1 MSLKRDTVYNLLGNG
16 IPLLAAVGTIPYLLR
31 VLGNEQF
38 GLLTLLWALIGYF
51 SLFDFGVGRALTYE
65 VSRKHGDGI
74 GALRVVVRAGLL
86 LTVLTG
92 IVGTLAIYF
101 FVAPYSANWFKISAA
116 QHAPARLAFE
126 ITAFG
131 IIPTTLTSGLRGALE
146 GLQRFLDS
154 NINRIALG
162 TLMFVMPALVV
173 YIRGPDL
180 PAVALSLVAARL
192 LVCGLALFQLR
203 QYLRRSVPIRSDD
216 IKPLLN
222 FGVWVTISRKFM
234 KYKEIDSNS
243 QTPCNSS
250 PNNTIHFRQIHHC
263 ANI

>member
-1 MSLKRDTVYNLLGNG
+1 M
-16 IPLLAAVGTIPYLLR
+16 
-31 VLGNEQF
+31 
-38 GLLTLLWALIGYF
+38 
-51 SLFDFGVGRALTYE
+51 
-65 VSRKHGDGI
+65 
-74 GALRVVVRAGLL
+74 

-222 FGVWVTISRKFM
+222 FGVWVTISREFKF
-234 KYKEIDSNS
+234 EV
-243 QTPCNSS
+243 QL
-250 PNNTIHFRQIHHC
+250 
-263 ANI
+263 

>member
-116 QHAPARLAFE
+116 
-126 ITAFG
+126 
-131 IIPTTLTSGLRGALE
+131 S
-146 GLQRFLDS
+146 
-154 NINRIALG
+154 
-162 TLMFVMPALVV
+162 M
-173 YIRGPDL
+173 
-180 PAVALSLVAARL
+180 
-192 LVCGLALFQLR
+192 R
-203 QYLRRSVPIRSDD
+203 QPV
-216 IKPLLN
+216 
-222 FGVWVTISRKFM
+222 
-234 KYKEIDSNS
+234 
-243 QTPCNSS
+243 
-250 PNNTIHFRQIHHC
+250 
-263 ANI
+263 